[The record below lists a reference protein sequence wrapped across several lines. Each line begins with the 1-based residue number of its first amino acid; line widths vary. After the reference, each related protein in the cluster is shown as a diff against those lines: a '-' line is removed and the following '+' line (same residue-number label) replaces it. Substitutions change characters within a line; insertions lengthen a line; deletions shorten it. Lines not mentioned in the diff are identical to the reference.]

1 MMYKHLKNVRD
12 RKISSVL
19 KPATAVDSKFSIA
32 KVIDTMSSKNLYD
45 VFSINK
51 KEVLTANVR
60 DVLNVR
66 NISNNV
72 SSLMHKASTLRR
84 SDSVGKAAS
93 IMSHYRTRSVPVV
106 EDGQIVGQ
114 VHAKDIVLLLNQQGL
129 HWITANNI
137 LVPNPITVK
146 NDESL
151 ATARQ
156 IMMSRRID
164 HLPVIRSGKVSQ
176 VLTSMHLLQ
185 VFKPG
190 QRIGMGMKGLNA
202 LRRFESLI
210 GNLGSTRIPNCI
222 TSAPLSTVIDN
233 MVKSDSSCC
242 LLTLWDDLHGIITYK
257 DLVNLLETR
266 IENDIPL
273 YIIGLP
279 ADLSNADIVKTKFAK
294 IIQNLRKV
302 YPEVEEAKA
311 SIKTVHNPTSNRNHY
326 KVTVRVLTP
335 YKSDNYEEL
344 GWDLSQVFDALGSRI
359 IRSLSKRSKKRWKT
373 SIRKVDK
380 KDIF

>member
-12 RKISSVL
+12 AKISSIL
-19 KPATAVDSKFSIA
+19 KPATAVDADSSIS
-32 KVIDTMSSKNLYD
+32 KVIDFMSSKNLYD
-45 VFSINK
+45 VFSVNK
-51 KEVLTANVR
+51 KEVLTANAR
-60 DVLNVR
+60 DILNIR
-66 NISNNV
+66 NISNNI
-72 SSLMHKASTLRR
+72 SSLLHKASTLRR

-93 IMSHYRTRSVPVV
+93 IMSHYRTRSVPVT
-106 EDGQIVGQ
+106 EDGQLVGQ
-114 VHAKDIVLLLNQQGL
+114 VHAKDIVSLLNQQGL

-137 LVPNPITVK
+137 LVPNPITIK
-146 NDESL
+146 NNESL
-151 ATARQ
+151 ATARK
-156 IMMSRRID
+156 IMMSMRID
-164 HLPVIRSGKVSQ
+164 HLPVIHSGKIAQ
-176 VLTSMHLLQ
+176 VLTSMHMLQ
-185 VFKPG
+185 AFKPE

-202 LRRFESLI
+202 LRRFESSI
-210 GNLGSTRIPNCI
+210 GNLGSTRIPNCN

-233 MVKSDSSCC
+233 MIKSDASCC

-266 IENDIPL
+266 IENEIPL

-279 ADLSNADIVKTKFAK
+279 EDMTNADIVKTKFAK

-311 SIKTVHNPTSNRNHY
+311 SIKTVHNPVSNRNHY

-359 IRSLSKRSKKRWKT
+359 IRNLAKRSKKRWKT